1 MSKIDLALDLV
12 RDLRSLADSIA
23 AVADALFVDEAHDD
37 LPPVA
42 EPYEGPNAPKT
53 SVVYSLT
60 DVRTVLARLS
70 HEGHTKEV
78 QDLIHKYGGERLSDI
93 PAENYGQLL
102 ADAEVIGNAA

>member
-23 AVADALFVDEAHDD
+23 AVADALFVEEAHDD
-37 LPPVA
+37 PPPVT
-42 EPYEGPNAPKT
+42 EPYEGPDAPKT
-53 SVVYSLT
+53 SVVYALT

-93 PAENYGQLL
+93 PAERYGQLL
-102 ADAEVIGNAA
+102 ADAEVIGNAS